1 MQIWQLA
8 VIISATIAIIAWV
21 LWFAFRSSGGEKAK
35 VPARALS
42 EVAETETERIF
53 DDEFREELRN
63 RGRLYFKK
71 IISENAMFLQQDL
84 RLTTS
89 QLSDYMKEEV
99 KRTLQEEFAKYTE
112 SITTA
117 KDLAIETIQKTQTT
131 IDQQRQALEKQLN
144 EEVAIEKKRTLDNF
158 DKNMAAIVNH
168 YIMAAIGTEIDLS
181 NQLDY
186 IFRRL
191 EENKAAILED
201 IRNGT

>member
-1 MQIWQLA
+1 VETWQLA
-8 VIISATIAIIAWV
+8 VIISAIIAIVAWM
-21 LWFAFRSSGGEKAK
+21 LWFSFRPTKSEKAK
-35 VPARALS
+35 IPAQALS
-42 EVAETETERIF
+42 EVAEVEAERIF

-89 QLSDYMKEEV
+89 QLSDYMKEGV

-117 KDLAIETIQKTQTT
+117 KDLAIETIQKTQTA
-131 IDQQRQALEKQLN
+131 IDQQRQTLEKQLN
-144 EEVAIEKKRTLDNF
+144 DEVATEKKRILDNF
-158 DKNMAAIVNH
+158 DKNMATIVNH